1 MEDFNIEEAK
11 KFSKEYIV
19 DVMADIMGHHPET
32 GEEIYLVTPAQGN
45 ADGDIEFFS
54 VTSPESDH
62 FVVFT
67 LKTEILSKE
76 SVELA
81 PINSEEHNQPKPII
95 ESVQNSSL
103 IIDPNAGR
111 LVGLDGG
118 FLI

>member
-1 MEDFNIEEAK
+1 MEEFNIEEAK

-54 VTSPESDH
+54 VASPESDH

-81 PINSEEHNQPKPII
+81 PINSNVEEPKPII